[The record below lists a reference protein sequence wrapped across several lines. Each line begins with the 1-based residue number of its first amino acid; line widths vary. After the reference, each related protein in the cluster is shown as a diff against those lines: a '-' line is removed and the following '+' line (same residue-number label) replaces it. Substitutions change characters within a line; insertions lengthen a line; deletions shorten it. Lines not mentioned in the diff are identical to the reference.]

1 MTSFDKVIPS
11 GQEGKVTLKVKAKQS
26 RGGKLSKSATV
37 HSNDP
42 KNPTL
47 RLTLTGKVKTFISVE
62 PSNRV
67 YLNGYEGDVISK
79 SLKIINQVKSPL
91 KITELKSN
99 IDDKINYEL
108 KPVVEGKEF
117 ELTVKT
123 LAGLK
128 GRSNGLITL
137 ETNIDKKPKI
147 EIRVSVNFKDDLTV
161 SPNVIHFGRIAITTK
176 PGKTPAKLNLKRNIT
191 FKKERGDPVKIQKIV
206 PSSDLI
212 KTSIETREEGKLYK
226 ISVSLNKE
234 KLQTGKI
241 EETLEIHTDY
251 KKKPVIKISVRGTVI

>member
-1 MTSFDKVIPS
+1 VTSFDKVIPS
-11 GQEGKVTLKVKAKQS
+11 GQEGKVTLKVKAKP
-26 RGGKLSKSATV
+26 SKSGILRKAATV
-37 HSNDP
+37 YTNDP
-42 KNPTL
+42 KNHTL
-47 RLTLTGKVKTFISVE
+47 RLTLTGKIKTFISVE

-79 SLKIINQVKSPL
+79 SIKIINHVKSPL
-91 KITELKSN
+91 KITDLKSN

-108 KPVVEGKEF
+108 KPLVNGKEF

-128 GRSNGLITL
+128 GRTNGRITL
-137 ETNIDKKPKI
+137 NTNIDKKPKI
-147 EIRVSVNFKDDLTV
+147 EIRVSINFRDDLTV
-161 SPNVIHFGRIAITTK
+161 SPNIIHFGRIAITGK
-176 PGKTPAKLNLKRNIT
+176 PPANKLNLNRNIT

-212 KTSIETREEGKLYK
+212 QTSIETREEGKLYK

-234 KLQTGKI
+234 KLQTGKL

-251 KKKPVIKISVRGTVI
+251 KKKPVIKISVRGNVI